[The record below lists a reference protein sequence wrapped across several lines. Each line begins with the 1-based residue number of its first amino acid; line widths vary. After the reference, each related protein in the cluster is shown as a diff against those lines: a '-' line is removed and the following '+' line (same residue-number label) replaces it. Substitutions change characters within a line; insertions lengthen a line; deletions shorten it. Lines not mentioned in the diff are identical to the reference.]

1 MRARVDDV
9 SRRYA
14 HELRQAAALG
24 GLAVLLAGVVASM
37 DTLMVGSIGIA
48 PAALLMVGGA
58 ALALRVAHAPR
69 SIWVGGLK
77 GDLFFLGIV
86 LALGG
91 LIQMLHTLG
100 VLFGDAPHLGVAA
113 TLATGA
119 VWLLAGNSGRFK
131 IEARVVAALQLVG
144 SLMVFAACSAFV
156 AVGLGDP
163 HGQLASVSM
172 ILLACAGLALVWA
185 GTRTPA
191 VGWQRL

>member
-1 MRARVDDV
+1 
-9 SRRYA
+9 
-14 HELRQAAALG
+14 
-24 GLAVLLAGVVASM
+24 
-37 DTLMVGSIGIA
+37 
-48 PAALLMVGGA
+48 MVGGA

-119 VWLLAGNSGRFK
+119 VWLLAGDSGRFK
-131 IEARVVAALQLVG
+131 IEARVVAALRLVG

-172 ILLACAGLALVWA
+172 ILLACAGLALVRA
-185 GTRTPA
+185 GTRTLQSAGSGSNDRPGRECPRPA
-191 VGWQRL
+191 R